1 MSSPL
6 ELQIQPPLLSAEAF
20 LADDDSDYLP
30 WQIAFRVKFPSEKLG
45 LRFHPAQTSDTGNG
59 IYTIRLLE
67 LTKGP
72 DGSGPAQRYNKHLQL
87 GQEHLTLR
95 PGLYLTHINDFHLVD
110 VPCEEIILSLQATPR
125 PITLRFVDVE
135 AGIVTRH
142 ELRDSLQLDG
152 DELSAAIAKLPGSQ
166 QSSPRRQ
173 LSATKLAINSTY
185 KIILLGSAGVG
196 KSSLLSVST
205 NGDDAYTN
213 RRSPTLEAEFGSIE
227 FPDPNDESGTKYIV
241 AHIWDTAGQERFRA
255 ITRSHYRRADG
266 ALLVYDVSDAQS
278 FDRLNEWLNTL
289 RNTAGDSLTAA
300 MVLENKVDKI
310 PKGTRPVKFAQPD
323 KVNAFCEVQN
333 LLFARTTAKQNAR
346 AHEWDGGLCIFEA
359 VQRLVL
365 HIHKI
370 RTGPLLPNE
379 QEDTTMTDDKTEPVI
394 LIDSVVST
402 PKAMGECG
410 GCNTH

>member
-1 MSSPL
+1 
-6 ELQIQPPLLSAEAF
+6 
-20 LADDDSDYLP
+20 
-30 WQIAFRVKFPSEKLG
+30 
-45 LRFHPAQTSDTGNG
+45 
-59 IYTIRLLE
+59 
-67 LTKGP
+67 
-72 DGSGPAQRYNKHLQL
+72 
-87 GQEHLTLR
+87 
-95 PGLYLTHINDFHLVD
+95 
-110 VPCEEIILSLQATPR
+110 
-125 PITLRFVDVE
+125 
-135 AGIVTRH
+135 
-142 ELRDSLQLDG
+142 
-152 DELSAAIAKLPGSQ
+152 
-166 QSSPRRQ
+166 
-173 LSATKLAINSTY
+173 
-185 KIILLGSAGVG
+185 
-196 KSSLLSVST
+196 
-205 NGDDAYTN
+205 
-213 RRSPTLEAEFGSIE
+213 
-227 FPDPNDESGTKYIV
+227 
-241 AHIWDTAGQERFRA
+241 
-255 ITRSHYRRADG
+255 
-266 ALLVYDVSDAQS
+266 
-278 FDRLNEWLNTL
+278 
-289 RNTAGDSLTAA
+289 